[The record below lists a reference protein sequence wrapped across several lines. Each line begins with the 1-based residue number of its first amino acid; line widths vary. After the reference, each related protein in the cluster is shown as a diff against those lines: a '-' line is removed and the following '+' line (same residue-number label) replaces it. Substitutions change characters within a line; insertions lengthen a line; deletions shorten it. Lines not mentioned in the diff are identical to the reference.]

1 MAFLFQ
7 HAVWT
12 TLQFWRLRIAVM
24 IASSFLEHVL
34 HSTLP
39 PVAMAA
45 IAHTFKEYCGGGGEG
60 SSDFAAL
67 VAPYVFDF
75 YLLMGCGWSSRR
87 PRSLAPGERRV
98 GSLGVGV
105 KIALLSSS
113 IDASTISQI
122 PICSCELFYFFWVLD
137 SERLIAPN

>member
-1 MAFLFQ
+1 MARWDYSMAFLFQ
-7 HAVWT
+7 HAAWT

-45 IAHTFKEYCGGGGEG
+45 IAHTFKKYCGGGGEG

-87 PRSLAPGERRV
+87 PRSLAPG
-98 GSLGVGV
+98 GAAGGVPRGWCEDC
-105 KIALLSSS
+105 SSF
-113 IDASTISQI
+113 QQ
-122 PICSCELFYFFWVLD
+122 Y
-137 SERLIAPN
+137 